1 MAAMADDFVDLY
13 DVLQVSPSA
22 EAETIQRVFRLLA
35 QRYHP
40 DNAETG
46 NDNVFQQLL
55 RAYDV
60 LHDPV
65 KRAAYDAQYRSQKKA
80 TFEVFDK
87 NTEPNSKHAERKKRE
102 GVLGAL
108 YRKRQHAPT
117 RPGMNLRELEDV
129 LGIPK
134 EHLEFAMWFLKEK
147 GDLKSGDNG
156 MFILTI
162 QGALSYEDMVAPPET
177 SGKTVYLLPAPAEE
191 QVA

>member
-1 MAAMADDFVDLY
+1 
-13 DVLQVSPSA
+13 
-22 EAETIQRVFRLLA
+22 
-35 QRYHP
+35 
-40 DNAETG
+40 G
-46 NDNVFQQLL
+46 NDGIFQQLL
-55 RAYDV
+55 KAYDV

-65 KRAAYDAQYRSQKKA
+65 KRAAYDAQHRAQRRA
-80 TFEVFDK
+80 TMEVFDR
-87 NTEPNSKHAERKKRE
+87 NTEPNSKQAERKKRE

-108 YRKRQHAPT
+108 YRKRQHSPT

-162 QGALSYEDMVAPPET
+162 QGAVSYENMVEPPVE
-177 SGKTVYLLPAPAEE
+177 SGRTVYLLPAPAEE

>member
-1 MAAMADDFVDLY
+1 
-13 DVLQVSPSA
+13 
-22 EAETIQRVFRLLA
+22 
-35 QRYHP
+35 
-40 DNAETG
+40 
-46 NDNVFQQLL
+46 
-55 RAYDV
+55 
-60 LHDPV
+60 
-65 KRAAYDAQYRSQKKA
+65 
-80 TFEVFDK
+80 
-87 NTEPNSKHAERKKRE
+87 
-102 GVLGAL
+102 
-108 YRKRQHAPT
+108 
-117 RPGMNLRELEDV
+117 MNLRELEDV